1 MNPLLILLVVGTTAL
16 LLTNAN
22 KANITAAT
30 NQVLLT
36 GIRINTSKLLSPYFE
51 LTFNIFNT
59 VNSNLTLQ
67 AISGSIYYQ
76 GSPIASIQYANNI
89 QIKKGDNFITVK
101 AIPDNIAIMRQIIGI
116 IGGKFT
122 RDVTVQGTAIVNGI
136 QIPIK
141 NSLF

>member
-1 MNPLLILLVVGTTAL
+1 MNPLIIFLLVGGGAL
-16 LLTNAN
+16 LLSNAN

-30 NQVLLT
+30 SQVLLT
-36 GIRINTSKLLSPYFE
+36 GVRINTSKLLAPYFE

-59 VNSNLTLQ
+59 IDSNLTLQ
-67 AISGSIYYQ
+67 AISGSVYYQ
-76 GSPIASIQYANNI
+76 GNPVASIQYASNT

-101 AIPDNIAIMRQIIGI
+101 AIPDNISILRQLIGI

-122 RDVTVQGTAIVNGI
+122 RDLTVQGTAIVNGI
-136 QIPIK
+136 QVPIK